1 MSAVLKEDYLTYSP
15 SQHRIDR
22 ARHAGIQSDS
32 APDEPQPKE
41 VRNYLYPVDGFI
53 GRISNERILVAQH
66 RFRVGVEAVVMNN
79 RVDGYLAV
87 LQEDSSRVGGGENVK
102 AALED
107 LQQLLVA
114 DYEFY
119 MGKTDEQ
126 LTSDAQ
132 AYKRLLQSL
141 LREL

>member
-1 MSAVLKEDYLTYSP
+1 MSAVLAPIDECQTYSP
-15 SQHRIDR
+15 SQNRINR
-22 ARHAGIQSDS
+22 ARHAGTQSES
-32 APDEPQPKE
+32 ALDEPQPKE
-41 VRNYLYPVDGFI
+41 IRNYLVGGTIGCTSDG
-53 GRISNERILVAQH
+53 RTLVARD

-87 LQEDSSRVGGGENVK
+87 LQEDSSRVGGGENVI

-119 MGKTDEQ
+119 VSKPDVQ

>member
-1 MSAVLKEDYLTYSP
+1 MSAVLKEDCLTYSP

-22 ARHAGIQSDS
+22 ARYAGTQSES
-32 APDEPQPKE
+32 ALDEPQPKE
-41 VRNYLYPVDGFI
+41 VRTYLVGGTI
-53 GRISNERILVAQH
+53 GRTSGERMLVAQH
-66 RFRVGVEAVVMNN
+66 RFRVGVEAVVVNN